1 MCISDW
7 SSDICSFDLRWFFDG
22 QAFNS
27 QAKKD
32 VIAASIQ
39 KCDGASFITADA
51 LYIMLFD
58 YSNDRGFAG
67 LFDKTNHLFTK
78 RKGNETENYNINFIF
93 KEHRDNDIYD
103 SCYCMISTEEHTT
116 ALQ

>member
-1 MCISDW
+1 MCADERQFFQKIKD
-7 SSDICSFDLRWFFDG
+7 DPRGFFDG

-32 VIAASIQ
+32 VIAAAIQ

-51 LYIMLFD
+51 LYLMLFD

-67 LFDKTNHLFTK
+67 LFDKTTHLFTK

-93 KEHRDNDIYD
+93 KDHQNGRA
-103 SCYCMISTEEHTT
+103 SCRERVWQYV
-116 ALQ
+116 